1 MNRNRIVQALPRL
14 RGRQPDARHGVRR
27 HGAGRLL
34 VVAAVVFG
42 LALAA
47 PVVLAADPVTQTERV
62 LVSTQGDVTIPA
74 GEEADVVVVVRGN
87 ANIQG
92 AVNTLVVVEGT
103 ANLSAARLETVVAV
117 RSNVEVGSGT
127 VVTGEVQQFDS
138 TVNQA
143 GDAQIAGGVTDLTG
157 VFLEFGAVLGPA
169 LFLAWIGFGLAAIAF
184 ALLLAGIASRQL
196 REAGRLIGVEPVQ
209 TFLAGLGAVILIP
222 ILAILLMVTIIGAPL
237 GVGILLGLFPLVAF
251 VGYLFAAIWIGDWV
265 VRRMTSG
272 APSGRPFL
280 GAAVGVVILQVVG
293 FVPILNLLV
302 AIVSLLGVG
311 AVIRLAF
318 TALRGRSISFATAP
332 RPARTGSP
340 G

>member
-1 MNRNRIVQALPRL
+1 MKRNRVVHALRRL
-14 RGRQPDARHGVRR
+14 GIRQPSARHG
-27 HGAGRLL
+27 GGRLL
-34 VVAAVVFG
+34 VVAFVVFG
-42 LALAA
+42 IAVATPA
-47 PVVLAADPVTQTERV
+47 VLAAEPVTQTERV

-74 GEEADVVVVVRGN
+74 GEEADVVVVVRGT

-127 VVTGEVQQFDS
+127 VVTGEVMRLDS

-143 GDAQIAGGVTDLTG
+143 GDAQIAGGVTDLTSTL
-157 VFLEFGAVLGPA
+157 LEVGAVLGPA

-196 REAGRLIGVEPVQ
+196 REAGRLIAVEPLQ
-209 TFLAGLGAVILIP
+209 TFLAGLGAVIIIP
-222 ILAILLMVTIIGAPL
+222 IVAILLMVTIIGAPL
-237 GVGILLGLFPLVAF
+237 GLGIMLGLFPLVAF
-251 VGYLFAAIWIGDWV
+251 IGYLFAATLLGDWI
-265 VRRMTSG
+265 VRRTTAG
-272 APSGRPFL
+272 AQSGRPFL
-280 GAAVGVVILQVVG
+280 GALIGVVILQLVG
-293 FVPILNLLV
+293 LVPILNLVV
-302 AIVSLLGVG
+302 AVASLLGVG
-311 AVIRLAF
+311 TVIRLAF